1 MAPPLDTGVHIMK
14 LPSTSDLARISAAHP
29 WRVLAVWILALVLAV
44 ATMGVL
50 GDSTTTEMRFTN
62 NPEAQQGMD
71 ILERAGLDDNNP
83 TDETVIV
90 QAKIAT
96 VDDPAYREHVQQVT
110 ADLRALKGVVVSDT
124 VVNYYELSANSE
136 TAAMAEGLVSEDRR
150 TTLIPL
156 T

>member
-1 MAPPLDTGVHIMK
+1 MAPPLVTGVHVMK

-50 GDSTTTEMRFTN
+50 GDSTTTEIRFN
-62 NPEAQQGMD
+62 
-71 ILERAGLDDNNP
+71 NNP

-110 ADLRALKGVVVSDT
+110 ADLRALKGVVIPDT
-124 VVNYYELSANSE
+124 VVTYY
-136 TAAMAEGLVSEDRR
+136 
-150 TTLIPL
+150 
-156 T
+156 